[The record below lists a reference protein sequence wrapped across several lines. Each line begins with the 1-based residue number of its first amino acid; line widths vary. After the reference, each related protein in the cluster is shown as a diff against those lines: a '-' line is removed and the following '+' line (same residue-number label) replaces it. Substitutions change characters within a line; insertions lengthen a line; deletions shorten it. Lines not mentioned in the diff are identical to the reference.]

1 MDKLK
6 SRKLITTLLVAL
18 LVVLNRKLGLGLD
31 AADQAT
37 LAGLAAAYVLGQGMA
52 DNGKAKQEASK

>member
-6 SRKLITTLLVAL
+6 SRKLAAAAIAAL

-31 AADQAT
+31 AADLAT
-37 LAGLAAAYVLGQGMA
+37 LAGVAAAYVLGQGVA
-52 DNGKAKQEASK
+52 DAGKAPKA